1 MNLERIVMARR
12 FLSPKTT
19 TNSTPKVSAFLEETE
34 QSSYV
39 YNTRYTA
46 TTGKNNSLLVGDG
59 QKSLA
64 FNAGILAQGSGI
76 NNIQLGEGQ
85 HSITI
90 KSGIAANSGG
100 TNRFSSLG
108 GNNDLTITGNVT
120 TSGLNEFA
128 FNYGDH
134 NVVINGD
141 LLSNAGGANRFS
153 MNQNFDGYGSTNFK
167 VTGSIKSSGTTE
179 VHTGSGDDTVN
190 IEQYFQALAS
200 GSKNLIETGEGN
212 DTVVINR
219 GMYAANGAN
228 NTISTGDGNDTV
240 ILRGYPHAAAVTGT
254 GKNYIDLG
262 AGNDKL
268 IITENSDVVGAGIR
282 AGGLTVNGG
291 DGYDTLVLD
300 TFNHVNSAG
309 QQSRSDNTFQASFK
323 PWLTDIAK
331 TSGLGSMN
339 MESIQVGVDRNTD
352 MLRIDWLTKLVN
364 DYNSHASDEKYI
376 DYAMNLDH
384 FASSFKLADVFTKA
398 YTSSFGEISLEGSQS
413 NQLTIGNTLRSG
425 GYTHN
430 DLIIKGDTND
440 TVKVGSSW
448 TFQDVSH
455 DDRSG
460 VDYNHYTNSIGE
472 DIYVQMGMTVQL
484 V

>member
-1 MNLERIVMARR
+1 MVRR

-19 TNSTPKVSAFLEETE
+19 TNPTPKVSNFIGEEE
-34 QSSYV
+34 QNSYV
-39 YNTRYTA
+39 YNTRYEA
-46 TTGKNNSLLVGDG
+46 TSGKYNSLIIGNG
-59 QKSLA
+59 QKTLA
-64 FNAGILAQGSGI
+64 FNAGVFAQGSGV
-76 NNIQLGEGQ
+76 NEIQMGNGD
-85 HSITI
+85 HTITI
-90 KSGIAANSGG
+90 KNGLTANSGG
-100 TNRFSSLG
+100 NNRFTSEG
-108 GNNDLTITGNVT
+108 GKNSLTISGNVT
-120 TSGLNEFA
+120 TSGLNEFT

-134 NVVINGD
+134 NVLINGD
-141 LLSNAGGANRFS
+141 ILSDASGVNRFS
-153 MNQNFDGYGSTNFK
+153 MNQFFNSIGSTNFK
-167 VTGSIKSSGTTE
+167 VNGRINTYGVTEIK
-179 VHTGSGDDTVN
+179 TGSGDDTVN
-190 IEQYFQALAS
+190 IDQYLQAHAV

-212 DTVVINR
+212 DTVILNR

-228 NTISTGDGNDTV
+228 NTISTGNGDDTV
-240 ILRGYPHAAAVTGT
+240 ILRGYPGAANTTGS

-262 AGNDKL
+262 AGNDKI
-268 IITENSDVVGAGIR
+268 IITENTDVAGAGIR
-282 AGGLTVNGG
+282 AGGLTLNGG

-309 QQSRSDNTFQASFK
+309 QQTRSDNTFQASFK
-323 PWLTDIAK
+323 PWLSDLAK

-352 MLRIDWLTKLVN
+352 MLRIDWLTKLVD
-364 DYNSHASDEKYI
+364 DYNSHASNEKYI

-425 GYTHN
+425 GYTHD

-448 TFQDVSH
+448 AFQDVSH

-472 DIYVQMGMTVQL
+472 DIYVQMGMNVQL